1 MRSRALALL
10 TVVAL
15 TVAAC
20 SSTPAATTAPTSAP
34 TAAATTAPTV
44 APTAAPT
51 AAGPVTVVVARAASH
66 GINAVAESNIEA
78 AQNIDMVYESLVQ
91 MGADGK
97 LIPDLATKWE
107 ASADFKTWTF
117 TLRQGVKFHDG
128 TPFNAEAVKFN
139 YDRLHRVPGQS
150 GGAWTDYTDANTVEV
165 VDDHTVRFQLTKPFP
180 GLATD
185 MLYVRY
191 RITSPTYIQQN
202 ASTAD
207 PEAMEFLATHAS
219 GTGPFRLVEFV
230 PDQRAVFEKNP
241 DYWGGEP
248 GGRSTPK
255 VDRVIFQIIKD
266 PETARIELEAG
277 RVDIIESPPPA
288 QFEALRK
295 TAGVK
300 LSSYKIPRIAY
311 LTMDVSKPPFNDV
324 KIRQAVA
331 HAINYQELIEAGELG
346 TAFPLCGLIP
356 DGLMDVI
363 PMDQSLCL
371 YPYDVAKAKALM
383 AESSA
388 PNGFEVDLTF
398 APERN
403 GGFPIEAQ
411 LLQAYLAEI
420 GIKANVQSLDVVA
433 QVAKMAEGGYGLSL
447 FVWNAGIP
455 DADDTVGWLLDQS
468 RLPTNESWVGSFWDD
483 AQVQADMKKARE
495 LTDVNARAALYTAAN
510 RKAMELA
517 IYVPLFQGS
526 KVYAARDTI
535 SGLDYSV
542 FRRATLW
549 NVTKTQ

>member
-1 MRSRALALL
+1 
-10 TVVAL
+10 
-15 TVAAC
+15 
-20 SSTPAATTAPTSAP
+20 
-34 TAAATTAPTV
+34 
-44 APTAAPT
+44 
-51 AAGPVTVVVARAASH
+51 
-66 GINAVAESNIEA
+66 
-78 AQNIDMVYESLVQ
+78 

-97 LIPDLATKWE
+97 LIPDLATGWE
-107 ASADFKTWTF
+107 ASPDFKTWTF
-117 TLRQGVKFHDG
+117 TLRQGVTFHDG
-128 TPFNAEAVKFN
+128 TPFNAEAVKYN
-139 YDRLHRVPGQS
+139 YERLLRVPGQS
-150 GGAWTDYTDANTVEV
+150 GGAWTDYADENTVEI
-165 VDDHTVRFQLTKPFP
+165 VDDHTVRFLLTKPFP

-191 RITSPTYIQQN
+191 RITSPTYIQTN
-202 ASTAD
+202 ATSAD

-255 VDRVIFQIIKD
+255 VDRMVFQIIKD

-288 QFEALRK
+288 QFDVLRN
-295 TAGVK
+295 TAGVQ
-300 LSSYKIPRIAY
+300 LSSYKIPRLAY

-324 KIRQAVA
+324 KIRQAIS
-331 HAINYQELIEAGELG
+331 HAINYQELIQAGELG
-346 TAFPLCGLIP
+346 TAFPMCGLIP
-356 DGLMDVI
+356 DGLMDII
-363 PMDQSLCL
+363 PMDQSLCF

-411 LLQAYLAEI
+411 LIQAYLSEI

-433 QVAKMAEGGYGLSL
+433 QVAKMAEGAYGLSL

-483 AQVQADMKKARE
+483 AQVQGDMQKARE

-510 RKAMELA
+510 RKAMEQA

-526 KVYAARDTI
+526 KVYAARDSI
-535 SGLDYSV
+535 AGLDYSV

-549 NVTKTQ
+549 NVAKTQ